1 MKISPSILSAD
12 FTCLGEQCRTVLD
25 AGADMI
31 HFDVM
36 DGHFVDNIS
45 FGLPVLH
52 SLRRGLGSAVLDVHL
67 MITHPLKYA
76 PAFLEAGA
84 DLFTFHVETEDD
96 IDAVLDVIH
105 AAGRGA
111 GLAIS
116 PDTPAEAV
124 FPWLDRLDLVLVMGV
139 EPGHGGQVFDPR
151 ALDKLRALRGEC
163 ARRGLHPDLSV
174 DGGIHLGS
182 TAPQCARA
190 GATLLVAGSAVF
202 CAPDIAQAV
211 RDFRQL

>member
-12 FTCLGEQCRTVLD
+12 FTRLGEQCRTALD

-36 DGHFVDNIS
+36 DGHFVENIS
-45 FGLPVLH
+45 FGLPVLR
-52 SLRRGLGSAVLDVHL
+52 SLRKGLGSAVLDVHL

-76 PAFLEAGA
+76 PAFLDAGA
-84 DLFTFHVETEDD
+84 DLLTFHVETEDN

-111 GLAIS
+111 GLSVS
-116 PDTPAEAV
+116 PNTPAEAV
-124 FPWLDRLDLVLVMGV
+124 FPWLDRLALVLVMGV
-139 EPGHGGQVFDPR
+139 EPGQGGQSFDPR
-151 ALDKLRALRGEC
+151 ALDKLRTLRAEC
-163 ARRGLHPDLSV
+163 ARRGIHPDLSV
-174 DGGIHLGS
+174 DGGVKLGS
-182 TAPQCARA
+182 TAPQCAQA

-202 CAPDIAQAV
+202 CAPDIARAV
-211 RDFRQL
+211 REFRQL